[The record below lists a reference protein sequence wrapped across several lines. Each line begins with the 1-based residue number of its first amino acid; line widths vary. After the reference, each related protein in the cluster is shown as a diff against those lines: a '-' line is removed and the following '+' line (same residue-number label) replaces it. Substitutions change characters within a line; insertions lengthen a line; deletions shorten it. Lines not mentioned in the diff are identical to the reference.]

1 MARPRGGQARRSAP
15 KWSRGKAPLSGGRG
29 LKLLALKF
37 MAVDM
42 VRAAPDR
49 DRAGDRDRDRDRAG
63 PAPLWSAERIERAT

>member
-1 MARPRGGQARRSAP
+1 M
-15 KWSRGKAPLSGGRG
+15 
-29 LKLLALKF
+29 KLLAPKF

-49 DRAGDRDRDRDRAG
+49 DRAENRDRAG